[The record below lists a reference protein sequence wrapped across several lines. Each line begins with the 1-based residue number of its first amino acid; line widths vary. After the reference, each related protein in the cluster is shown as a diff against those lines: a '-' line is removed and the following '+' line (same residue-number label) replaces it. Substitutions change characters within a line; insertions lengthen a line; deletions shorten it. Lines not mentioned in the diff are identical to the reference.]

1 MRLVVTMAMA
11 RASLRI
17 STQYSSTARQIAV
30 VPVRPVGIVLDSGRS
45 HMGERSTDLI
55 AEREELAENLGREGV
70 GLYSEK
76 LAELTATGTAQL

>member
-11 RASLRI
+11 RVSLRI
-17 STQYSSTARQIAV
+17 STQYSSTARQIAA
-30 VPVRPVGIVLDSGRS
+30 VPVRRVGIVFDSGRS

-55 AEREELAENLGREGV
+55 AENLGVEGV

-76 LAELTATGTAQL
+76 LAELIATGMAQL